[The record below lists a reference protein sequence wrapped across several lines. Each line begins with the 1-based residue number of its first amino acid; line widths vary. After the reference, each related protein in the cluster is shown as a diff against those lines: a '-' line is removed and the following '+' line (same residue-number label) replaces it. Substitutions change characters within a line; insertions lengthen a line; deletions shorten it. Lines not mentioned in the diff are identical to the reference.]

1 MKKTRKTL
9 HGKVLKVI
17 KPRYGM
23 EPEKAEIAIDEAD
36 HLYKEI
42 RVENLVTDEK
52 GHRAMLKPGANVE
65 IVLEAGPDATTK
77 EK

>member
-1 MKKTRKTL
+1 MRKTRRTL

-17 KPRYGM
+17 KPRYTT
-23 EPEKAEIAIDEAD
+23 EPEKAEIAIEEAD

-52 GHRAMLKPGANVE
+52 GRRATLKPGANVE
-65 IVLEAGPDATTK
+65 IVLEADPEATTK
-77 EK
+77 EH